1 MLGITLGKL
10 VTSQELEGYGFNEDQ
25 GAARVARVNSGSSAE
40 KAGLK
45 EGDLILSLGTVRIR
59 AKESVTSLREGI
71 DSARGGT
78 EMPLEVL
85 RDGDIVTLTILWP
98 EDPRSESKKD

>member
-10 VTSQELEGYGFNEDQ
+10 VTAEELEGYGFNEDQ
-25 GAARVARVNSGSSAE
+25 GAARVANVNSGSSAE
-40 KAGLK
+40 KAGLE

-78 EMPLEVL
+78 EMPMEVL
-85 RDGDIVTLTILWP
+85 RDGNIVTLTIIWP
-98 EDPRSESKKD
+98 ESQQPDSK